1 MFKAKIYKDVTN
13 YKSRMGG
20 LTLRQLSS
28 LVAIFVVGISI
39 LNICQKYLYIFDLE
53 KILYINLFFLTPI
66 LAYGFFEHEGN
77 NFETIVKNVFKL
89 ILRMKFTYN
98 ED

>member
-1 MFKAKIYKDVTN
+1 MIKAKIYKDVTS

-53 KILYINLFFLTPI
+53 KILYINLFFL
-66 LAYGFFEHEGN
+66 
-77 NFETIVKNVFKL
+77 NVF
-89 ILRMKFTYN
+89 IT
-98 ED
+98 